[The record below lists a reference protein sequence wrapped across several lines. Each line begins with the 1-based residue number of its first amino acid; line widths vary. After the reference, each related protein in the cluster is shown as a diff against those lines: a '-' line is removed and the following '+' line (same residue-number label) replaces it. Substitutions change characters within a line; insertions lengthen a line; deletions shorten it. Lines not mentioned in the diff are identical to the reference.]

1 MARTTT
7 HILAIGQKFAV
18 FFLPG
23 KIHTIFLLFHLSSR
37 QFGQIRTSFVLSL
50 LVSFEEE
57 IVVAAA
63 AEHARKSTR
72 VLKKL
77 LDTTT
82 PRGAV

>member
-23 KIHTIFLLFHLSSR
+23 KIHTTSLLFHLSSR

-77 LDTTT
+77 LGTTT